1 MNSWTPTQQQPSPG
15 EQVPLSFADRVRQ
28 SKALIPVVAV
38 LALTT
43 LALAATLV
51 VNRTEA
57 RSGGYDLSATQD
69 APAPVMSPAAQQS
82 PAAPPAQVAQNT
94 PRTTAPAPVAS
105 RPPVTSQPAP
115 AVCATCGVVES
126 VSAVKRNQPTSGV
139 GAVGGAVV
147 GGLLGNQV
155 GGGSGR
161 TAMTVLGAVGGG
173 YAGNAIE
180 KNMKTVTVYQ
190 VQVRMDDGST
200 RSFERSSPMSTGAR
214 VVVEGNTL
222 RLA

>member
-1 MNSWTPTQQQPSPG
+1 MNTTNQPHHLSPG
-15 EQVPLSFADRVRQ
+15 EQAIMPLSDRLRH
-28 SKALIPVVAV
+28 SKALIPVLAV
-38 LALTT
+38 LALTV

-57 RSGGYDLSATQD
+57 RSGTPAEMAAAQGT
-69 APAPVMSPAAQQS
+69 APVMSPAAQATSQQ
-82 PAAPPAQVAQNT
+82 PAVAQ
-94 PRTTAPAPVAS
+94 A
-105 RPPVTSQPAP
+105 SQPAP
-115 AVCATCGVVES
+115 VRPSSSRPVASTQAPAPAAVCASCGVVES
-126 VSAVKRNQPTSGV
+126 VAAVKRAQQPSGV

-155 GGGSGR
+155 GGGNGR
-161 TAMTVLGAVGGG
+161 AAMTVLGAVGGG

-190 VQVRMDDGST
+190 VRVRMDDGST
-200 RSFERSSPMSTGAR
+200 RTVERSNPVSTGAR
-214 VVVEGNTL
+214 VVFDGETM